1 MFSKAF
7 VALTFASAAFA
18 TVFVTNPVEST
29 TLAAGQAANIN
40 WQDDGVAPSLKDF
53 GPAII
58 SIYVGNARNQTRL
71 QTIQENVDV
80 SQVNSIVVTPDAT
93 IGPNSNEY
101 FIRFESVSL
110 KDAAQPQFPAL
121 AFSHK
126 FSLSGM
132 TGTFS
137 DEVKAQIADKSAAA
151 PLTSAA
157 SSKASSTAAS
167 STSSNKPTGSQSA
180 AAANKTEESSG
191 VSVRAGW
198 AGAVLAAVV
207 GASLF

>member
-1 MFSKAF
+1 MLATRRVSKLSRRTLMFLKST
-7 VALTFASAAFA
+7 LLLSLPMLPSAPTAMN
-18 TVFVTNPVEST
+18 TNQNHRS
-29 TLAAGQAANIN
+29 
-40 WQDDGVAPSLKDF
+40 
-53 GPAII
+53 
-58 SIYVGNARNQTRL
+58 
-71 QTIQENVDV
+71 
-80 SQVNSIVVTPDAT
+80 
-93 IGPNSNEY
+93 
-101 FIRFESVSL
+101 FIRFESISL

-151 PLTSAA
+151 PLTSSA

-167 STSSNKPTGSQSA
+167 STSSNKPTGSQSS